1 MAGIP
6 TPTESAISKELAD
19 LRKLALDIKS
29 LLASQKETLAKA
41 RLNMPPGVSE
51 GLTLLASTLERLSRS
66 ATEQEHER
74 VQLQALAS
82 IGSVVN
88 SSLDLTTVLNEVMDT
103 IIKLTGAERGF
114 LMLKN
119 ASGGLDFRI
128 ARNVDR
134 ETLQASS
141 FEISRTIVD
150 RVARTGEPVVT
161 TNAQEDP
168 RFGKQESVVAFNLR
182 SILCV
187 PLKSKGELTGVI
199 YADNRVRTGLFSERD
214 RDILAAFSNQAAV
227 AIENARLFESVK
239 QSLDEVTRLKNLL
252 DNVFFSINSGVI
264 TTDVADKVTLF
275 NRAAE
280 MILNVPAAQVVGRNY
295 DVLPP
300 LDGGLSA
307 VLAEVKTADKSF
319 AYEVNP
325 TLPGRGA

>member
-187 PLKSKGELTGVI
+187 PLKVKGELTGVI
-199 YADNRVRTGLFSERD
+199 YSDNRVRTGLFNERD
-214 RDILAAFSNQAAV
+214 RDILTGFANQAAV

-239 QSLDEVTRLKNLL
+239 QSLDEVTR
-252 DNVFFSINSGVI
+252 
-264 TTDVADKVTLF
+264 
-275 NRAAE
+275 
-280 MILNVPAAQVVGRNY
+280 
-295 DVLPP
+295 
-300 LDGGLSA
+300 
-307 VLAEVKTADKSF
+307 
-319 AYEVNP
+319 
-325 TLPGRGA
+325 